1 MEGHDEWC
9 LQQGGH
15 GRQTLYSA
23 GGTVLATVVGRQFER
38 ERESGGFERKRE
50 CGREKGNVN
59 GQPDP
64 VRRISAVVAR
74 NKNTNPARRSSGGGG
89 SLLQHPAT
97 ASSIWVCEIWI
108 CNFYLCILYKL
119 YIY

>member
-9 LQQGGH
+9 LLQGGH

-50 CGREKGNVN
+50 CGREKGNDN
-59 GQPDP
+59 GQP
-64 VRRISAVVAR
+64 RREESAAAA
-74 NKNTNPARRSSGGGG
+74 PPSSNIQQ
-89 SLLQHPAT
+89 LPLQYGFAK
-97 ASSIWVCEIWI
+97 SGFVIFIYVFYINYIYIEVLG
-108 CNFYLCILYKL
+108 FYLCI
-119 YIY
+119 